1 MSHLLIKNAKIVNEG
16 RISDADIL
24 IQGERIEKI
33 ADFISPPIDCE
44 VLDANGKYL
53 LPGMIDDQ
61 VHFRE
66 PGVTY
71 KGDIYTESR
80 AAVAGGI
87 TSYMEMPNVKP
98 PTLTIEA
105 LEDKFAIAGQKSIAN
120 YSFYMGASNDNLE
133 QIKRLDK
140 NQACGVKVFMGA
152 STGNMLVDNIQA
164 LEGIFREAPS
174 IVVTHCEDSPTI
186 LANEAKYRAEYG
198 EQIPVMYH
206 PEIRSREA
214 CLKSSTLA
222 VGLARQFGTQ
232 LHVLHLTTADELSL
246 FTPGPISGKQ
256 ITLEACVHHLFFS
269 SDDYA
274 RLGNQIKCNPAIK
287 SLTDREALLRA
298 VNEDIIDIIATDH
311 APHTWEEKQAESY
324 FSAPAGL
331 PLVQHALPSLLEHYH
346 NGIFTLERIVQKV
359 CHNVAERYKIAD
371 RGYLRE
377 GYFADMVLVDLHKPF
392 TVTRNNILYKCGWSP
407 FEHYQFR
414 STIETT
420 LVNGRVVYHEGQI
433 QEPGITGQRLAFNR

>member
-1 MSHLLIKNAKIVNEG
+1 MTHLLIKNAKIVNEG

-24 IQGERIEKI
+24 ISGERIEKI
-33 ADFISPPIDCE
+33 ADFIPPPERCE
-44 VLDANGKYL
+44 ILDASGKYV

-71 KGDIYTESR
+71 KGDIFTESR

-98 PTLTIEA
+98 PTLTLDA
-105 LEDKFAIAGQKSIAN
+105 LEAKFAIAGEKSIAN

-133 QIKRLDK
+133 EIKRLDK

-152 STGNMLVDNIQA
+152 STGNMLVDDIHA
-164 LEGIFREAPS
+164 LEGIFREAPA

-186 LANEAKYRAEYG
+186 LANEARYRAEYG
-198 EQIPVMYH
+198 DNIPVIHH

-222 VGLARQFGTQ
+222 VELAKQFGTQ
-232 LHVLHLTTADELSL
+232 LHVLHLTTADELQL
-246 FTPGPISGKQ
+246 FTAGPIAGKQ

-269 SDDYA
+269 SDDYLT
-274 RLGNQIKCNPAIK
+274 LGNQIKCNPAIK
-287 SLTDREALLRA
+287 SLADREALLRA
-298 VNEDIIDIIATDH
+298 VNEDVIDIIATDH
-311 APHTWEEKQAESY
+311 APHTWEEKQADSY
-324 FSAPAGL
+324 FTAPAGL

-346 NGIFTLERIVQKV
+346 NGIITLERIVQKTS
-359 CHNVAERYKIAD
+359 HNVAERYKIAD

-377 GYFADMVLVDLHKPF
+377 GYFADLVLIDLHKPF

-414 STIETT
+414 SSIDTT
-420 LVNGRVVYHEGQI
+420 LVNGRVVYQDGQI
-433 QEPGITGQRLAFNR
+433 QEPGVSGQRMLFTR